1 MMFHY
6 RYNSYLIIISVRN
19 YEIGFLLILEQRSK
33 LSSIF
38 RILRKIVSKRRTFC
52 TVLVIYYRELDL
64 KSERS
69 FANVG
74 IMIGDD
80 SLGLVAARANRPAEG
95 TRGANEWVIVE
106 PGQALAAAGQ
116 ERKTLLAHISSSP
129 SLSFSRSRRS
139 FIFIRR
145 RLFLARRFFLS
156 AHFFRAVALS
166 HSLLPYPYC
175 CRELEVFRWYHPLRF
190 SLDLASATLTIDVY
204 VSRREKDS

>member
-1 MMFHY
+1 M
-6 RYNSYLIIISVRN
+6 IISIKN

-38 RILRKIVSKRRTFC
+38 RILRKIVSKHRTRTFC

-80 SLGLVAARANRPAEG
+80 SLGLVAARANRPEE

-139 FIFIRR
+139 FIFICR

-156 AHFFRAVALS
+156 THFFRSVSRYLILS
-166 HSLLPYPYC
+166 SLPYRC
-175 CRELEVFRWYHPLRF
+175 LENWKSSDGITLWDSSWILLLR
-190 SLDLASATLTIDVY
+190 LLQLTFT
-204 VSRREKDS
+204 